1 MDAETFHFVTRT
13 TTSLW
18 ILGSGLGGLGG
29 FGKDAPTRALLL
41 CLYDAMQLLNF
52 N

>member
-1 MDAETFHFVTRT
+1 VNVETFHFVTRT
-13 TTSLW
+13 SGSLW

-29 FGKDAPTRALLL
+29 CGKDAPTRALLL
-41 CLYDAMQLLNF
+41 CLYDAMQLVNF